1 MAQKASVRPG
11 ATHRLKVTGIA
22 PGGVGVAQ
30 AGGLRFFVRG
40 GLPGDVVEA
49 QVAKRERGRIEAAVA
64 QRMDSKIKRIV
75 PPCRHFS
82 ICGGCRWQDIDYRDQ
97 LALKRGIVQ
106 RCFREAGLDEGLV
119 EDVLGAEEAF
129 FYRNKMDFS
138 FGMNEAGALT
148 LGLYVSKDKQGPGAQ
163 GHAPVFDV
171 EECLLQ
177 SPLSNRIV
185 EAVRG
190 FLRGRSLQPYDPE
203 ARTGLLRSLM
213 VREGKRTGE
222 VLVNLVAAEGAPGLT
237 PLGEALRGMFPEVK
251 GVVLSVN
258 RRRSKN
264 APPDVEEALAGEGQI
279 VEQVGG
285 LAFGVSPASF
295 FQVNTV
301 QAERLYDLAV
311 HLCELTGRER
321 VLDLYCGT
329 GALSLLMAR
338 RAASV
343 TGVEAVAQAVEDARE
358 NAARNG
364 VENCR
369 FLCGDVLRVL
379 PDLTRAGGRFDVV
392 TVNPPRAGVYRAAI
406 QAVCALRPGRVVYV
420 SCNPETLARDVPRFW
435 AGGYRLGR
443 VQPVDLFPHTPHC
456 EVVAQM
462 TRGV

>member
-1 MAQKASVRPG
+1 V
-11 ATHRLKVTGIA
+11 
-22 PGGVGVAQ
+22 
-30 AGGLRFFVRG
+30 
-40 GLPGDVVEA
+40 DA
-49 QVAKRERGRIEAAVA
+49 QVVKRERGRVEAVA
-64 QRMDSKIKRIV
+64 TRRMDNKVKRIT

-82 ICGGCRWQDIDYRDQ
+82 VCGGCRWQDIDYRDQ
-97 LALKRGIVQ
+97 LALKKGIVQ
-106 RCFREAGLDEGLV
+106 HCFREAGLDEGLV
-119 EDVLGAEEAF
+119 EETLGAEEVF

-138 FGMNEAGALT
+138 FGMGEGGALT
-148 LGLYVSKDKQGPGAQ
+148 LGLYVSRDKQEVEAQ
-163 GHAPVFDV
+163 GRAPVFDV

-177 SPLSNRIV
+177 SPLSNRV
-185 EAVRG
+185 VRAVRD
-190 FLRGRSLQPYDPE
+190 FLKGRDLRPYDPE
-203 ARTGLLRSLM
+203 ARTGLLRSLV

-222 VLVNLVAAEGAPGLT
+222 ALVNLVAAEGAPGLA
-237 PLGEALRGMFPEVK
+237 PLGEALRGMFPEVR

-264 APPDVEEALAGEGQI
+264 APPESEGTLAGEGQI
-279 VEQVGG
+279 VERVGG
-285 LAFGVSPASF
+285 LTFGISPASF
-295 FQVNTV
+295 FQVNTR
-301 QAERLYDLAV
+301 QAERLYDLTV
-311 HLCELTGRER
+311 QFCGLTGRER

-343 TGVEAVAQAVEDARE
+343 TGVEAAAQAVEDARG

-369 FLCGDVLRVL
+369 FVCGDVLRVL
-379 PDLTRAGGRFDVV
+379 PDLTRAGEGFDAV

-406 QAVCALRPGRVVYV
+406 QAICALRPGRIVYV

-462 TRGV
+462 NREA

>member
-1 MAQKASVRPG
+1 MTQKASVRPG
-11 ATHRLKVTGIA
+11 ATLRLKLTGIA

-40 GLPGDVVEA
+40 GLPGDVVEV
-49 QVAKRERGRIEAAVA
+49 QVVKRERGRIEAVVVR
-64 QRMDSKIKRIV
+64 RMHSEIKRIA

-82 ICGGCRWQDIDYRDQ
+82 ICGGCRWQDLDYRDQ
-97 LALKRGIVQ
+97 LALKKGIVQ
-106 RCFREAGLDEGLV
+106 HCFREAGLDEGLV
-119 EDVLGAEEAF
+119 EDALGAEEAF

-138 FGMNEAGALT
+138 FGVNKAGALT
-148 LGLYVSKDKQGPGAQ
+148 LGLYVSKDRQEVEAQ

-177 SPLSNRIV
+177 SPLSNQIV
-185 EAVRG
+185 RAVRD
-190 FLRGRSLQPYDPE
+190 FLKGRDLRPYDPE
-203 ARTGLLRSLM
+203 ARTGLLRSLV

-222 VLVNLVAAEGAPGLT
+222 VLVNLVTAEGEPGLT

-251 GVVLSVN
+251 GVVLSAN

-264 APPDVEEALAGEGQI
+264 ALPETEEALAGEGQI
-279 VEQVGG
+279 VERVGG

-295 FQVNTV
+295 FQVNTR

-311 HLCELTGRER
+311 QLCGLTGRER

-329 GALSLLMAR
+329 GTLSLLTAR

-343 TGVEAVAQAVEDARE
+343 TGVEAVAQAVEDARR
-358 NAARNG
+358 NTARNG

-379 PDLTRAGGRFDVV
+379 PDLARAGEPFDAV

-406 QAVCALRPGRVVYV
+406 QAICALRPGRVVYV

-462 TRGV
+462 TR